1 MKYEVEVQT
10 TRSERRTVEAASLD
24 EALELAKAGKG
35 VSMNEGQISVTTHG
49 RPSRDFSGLD
59 TAMLA
64 TGIRS
69 VSEEA

>member
-10 TRSERRTVEAASLD
+10 TRSERRTVEASSLD
-24 EALELAKAGKG
+24 EALDLAKAGKG
-35 VSMNEGQISVTTHG
+35 ESMNEGQVSVTTHG
-49 RPSRDFSGLD
+49 RPWQPS